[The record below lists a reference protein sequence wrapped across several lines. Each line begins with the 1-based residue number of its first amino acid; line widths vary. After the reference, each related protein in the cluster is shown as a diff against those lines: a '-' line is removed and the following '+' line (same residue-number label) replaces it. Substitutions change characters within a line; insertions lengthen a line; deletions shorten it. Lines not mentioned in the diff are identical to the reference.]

1 MNIVQRMAVGGLW
14 LYKRT
19 VSPVLHTLAGPMG
32 GCRFEPTCSVYAV
45 EAVKRHGTLK
55 GSLLAAHRICR
66 CHPWGG
72 CGEDPV
78 PPQFVFTTARK
89 ESAP

>member
-1 MNIVQRMAVGGLW
+1 
-14 LYKRT
+14 
-19 VSPVLHTLAGPMG
+19 MG

-66 CHPWGG
+66 CQPWGG

-78 PPQFVFTTARK
+78 PQQFVFTTARK